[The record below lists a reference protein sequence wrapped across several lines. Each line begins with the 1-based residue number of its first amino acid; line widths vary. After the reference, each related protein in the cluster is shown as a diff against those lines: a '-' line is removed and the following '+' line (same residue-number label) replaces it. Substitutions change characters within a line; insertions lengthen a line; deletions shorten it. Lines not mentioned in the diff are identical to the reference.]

1 MKTLTE
7 PAYAK
12 INLSLDVLGQRP
24 DGYHDLKMVMQSVSL
39 CDQVTMTL
47 GEVEQLT
54 LSTNLGFLPVD
65 EKNIAVMAA
74 RAFARHTG
82 VDLSPLAI
90 HIEKRIPVCA
100 GTAGGSS
107 DGAAVLRGL
116 NRLYDTGLTLEQLA
130 RIGEEVGSDV
140 PYCVMGGTALA
151 EGRGEVLTPLTPLAP
166 CTIVMCKP
174 GFPISTPELYHAI
187 DKVKIRCRPDTEGLL
202 DALDQQDLRGVA
214 QRMFNVFEQALPAKR
229 QAVIEEIK
237 NTLIQHGA
245 LGACMSGSGPTV
257 FGLFASSQGAE
268 AAGAALKESYSET
281 FVVKPV

>member
-7 PAYAK
+7 AAYAK
-12 INLSLDVLGQRP
+12 LNLTLDVLGQRP

-47 GEVEQLT
+47 GETDQLT

-82 VDLSPLAI
+82 VELKGLSI
-90 HIEKRIPVCA
+90 HLDKHIPVCA

-116 NRLYDTGLTLEQLA
+116 NRLFHTGLSREELA
-130 RIGEEVGSDV
+130 KIGEAVGSDV
-140 PYCVMGGTALA
+140 PYCVLGGTALA
-151 EGRGEVLTPLTPLAP
+151 EGRGEVLTPLPPLPP
-166 CTIVMCKP
+166 CHIVMCKP
-174 GFPISTPELYHAI
+174 AFPISTPELYHAI
-187 DKVKIRCRPDTEGLL
+187 DKVKLRCRPDTEGVLS
-202 DALDQQDLRGVA
+202 ALAQQDLRGIA
-214 QRMFNVFEQALPAKR
+214 QRMFNVFEQALPPKR
-229 QAVIEEIK
+229 QSVIEEIK

-257 FGLFASSQGAE
+257 FGLFEERDQAE
-268 AAGAALKESYSET
+268 GCARTLKEGYEET
-281 FVVKPV
+281 FVVQPV

>member
-1 MKTLTE
+1 MNTLTE

-12 INLSLDVLGQRP
+12 INLSLDVLGRRA

-47 GEVEQLT
+47 GEAEELT

-74 RAFARHTG
+74 RAFSRHTG
-82 VDLSPLAI
+82 ADLSRLSI
-90 HIEKRIPVCA
+90 HIDKRIPVCA

-116 NRLYDTGLTLEQLA
+116 NRLYGSGLTPEQLA

-140 PYCVMGGTALA
+140 PYCVLGGTALA
-151 EGRGEVLTPLTPLAP
+151 QGRGEVLTPLTPLTS
-166 CTIVMCKP
+166 CHIVMCKP
-174 GFPISTPELYHAI
+174 GFPVSTPELYHAI
-187 DKVKIRCRPDTEGLL
+187 DGIKIRCRPDTAGLL
-202 DALDQQDLRGVA
+202 AALGRGDLRGVC

-229 QAVIEEIK
+229 RTVIEEIK
-237 NTLIQHGA
+237 NALIQHGA

-257 FGLFASSQGAE
+257 FGIFQASQ
-268 AAGAALKESYSET
+268 AAQSAAQELKERFSET
-281 FVVKPV
+281 FVVQPV